1 MAVSRLWGITAS
13 QQGCA
18 RGKALMDNIEPKDV
32 PNGAVEASA
41 DVIRMLPVWDPN
53 LIWDE
58 GGWPIG
64 CIEQVEA
71 PKPDLLRR

>member
-1 MAVSRLWGITAS
+1 M
-13 QQGCA
+13 
-18 RGKALMDNIEPKDV
+18 
-32 PNGAVEASA
+32 EASA

-64 CIEQVEA
+64 CIAQAEA
-71 PKPDLLRR
+71 PKPEPIRR